1 MFDDLDK
8 GQQYLGVSEVK
19 IHLIMTERT
28 PDMLRTVGGFGF
40 SQQGAGA
47 RSGHFR
53 QIIRRVCGHEKITP
67 GTLALNKVVEP
78 DTA

>member
-19 IHLIMTERT
+19 IHLIMTKRA

-40 SQQGAGA
+40 SQQWAGA
-47 RSGHFR
+47 RTGHLG
-53 QIIRRVCGHEKITP
+53 QVIRRVCGHEEITP

-78 DTA
+78 NTA